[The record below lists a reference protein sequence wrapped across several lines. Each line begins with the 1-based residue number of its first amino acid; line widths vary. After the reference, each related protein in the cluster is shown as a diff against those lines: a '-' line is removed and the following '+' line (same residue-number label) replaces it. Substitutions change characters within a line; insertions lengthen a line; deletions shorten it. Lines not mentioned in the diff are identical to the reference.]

1 MANVKVRAA
10 SLYIDGSKVAEV
22 EGSDYD
28 LTGGDEAQFGAEGY
42 MGHSEGAITTK
53 VSCNGIIPVAGM
65 KVDIVSIFLKKKDVS
80 ISMASISGKIHKITM
95 RCTNANVKSSHRNGT
110 QNGSFTFEGGEPS
123 VTG

>member
-10 SLYIDGSKVAEV
+10 SMYIDGSKVAEF

-28 LTGGDEAQFGAEGY
+28 LVGGDEAQFGAEGY
-42 MGHSEGAITTK
+42 MGHSEGAITSK
-53 VSCNGIIPVAGM
+53 VTANGLIPVAGM
-65 KVDIVSIFLKKKDVS
+65 KVDIMSIFLKKKDVS
-80 ISMASISGKIHKITM
+80 VALASVSGKIHKITM

-110 QNGSFTFEGGEPS
+110 QSGSFTFEGGEPS